1 MGKNRGFTLIELMV
15 MIMVLAVITVMA
27 VPSFNNMLAKQNLNS
42 SAQELI
48 TVLNA
53 ARSKAVIER
62 RQGLKVQL
70 SSSNT
75 GTQVAD
81 SAMQLN
87 WQPSG
92 KAVLKSSITQ
102 IEFNINGG
110 VVGATTDINFKI
122 CDQAN
127 GLKSKTV
134 SISPMGIIQ
143 QTVEGT
149 C

>member
-1 MGKNRGFTLIELMV
+1 MGENRGFTLIELMV
-15 MIMVLAVITVMA
+15 TIAVLAVITVMA
-27 VPSFNNMLAKQNLNS
+27 VPSFNNMLAQQNLNS